1 MLWRLL
7 VGFVIGLVMGGLLAA
22 AFVAGL
28 KITLFQGAAGV
39 AFAYTAAALAGVLT
53 GLFAGKPIWAV
64 DAKLEAGLKAFFGA
78 LLAAGGMFALRQWGG
93 GWQVDL
99 NGLGGLGRGAVGDL
113 PVASLPLLAAVLG
126 SLFELDNT
134 GDRGGE
140 APKKEAASDAE
151 PRRRV
156 QGVPQ
161 GSANGR
167 GKAKLPGVGEEDP
180 AAADAESRRARR

>member
-64 DAKLEAGLKAFFGA
+64 DARLEAGLKAFFGA
-78 LLAAGGMFALRQWGG
+78 LLALGGMFALRQWGG
-93 GWQVDL
+93 GLQLDL

-113 PVASLPLLAAVLG
+113 PVASLPLIAAVLG
-126 SLFELDNT
+126 SVFELDNT
-134 GDRGGE
+134 GDSGE
-140 APKKEAASDAE
+140 APKKEAKSE

-156 QGVPQ
+156 QGDQAQ
-161 GSANGR
+161 GAANGR
-167 GKAKLPGVGEEDP
+167 GKAKLSSAPDEEP
-180 AAADAESRRARR
+180 AADAEARRARR